1 TSAQEIGGSNP
12 TYLIKLDQLDED
24 AQVAAREAQEI
35 KAEIAEQFNIAPEE
49 ISESAVSGAWG
60 ASITRQAAI
69 GTAVFLVLVV
79 LYLSAVFRE
88 WKMAVAA
95 LASLLQNMILT
106 AAVYLLVGFEVPPST
121 VIGFLT
127 ILG

>member
-1 TSAQEIGGSNP
+1 AILTFLVRPFNLGIEFRGGNAFSIPQSVGTLEEVRAAVEEAAGEEATSAQEIGGSNP

-35 KAEIAEQFNIAPEE
+35 KAELAEKFGINADE

-79 LYLSAVFRE
+79 L
-88 WKMAVAA
+88 
-95 LASLLQNMILT
+95 
-106 AAVYLLVGFEVPPST
+106 
-121 VIGFLT
+121 
-127 ILG
+127 